1 MSKDPGAEKR
11 YRHSIKGWISRRLRK
26 IKDHEKKHGYKSNI
40 DGAYLQ
46 MLLVDKCPVF
56 GYDLIYGGTGMSRP
70 PNLAA
75 LDRIDNN
82 IGYMKGN
89 LHIISDHANS
99 MKRNAT
105 YDELLRFAKW
115 AQEMFE

>member
-1 MSKDPGAEKR
+1 MSKDPAIQKR
-11 YRHSIKGWISRRLRK
+11 YAATIGGWISRRLWK
-26 IKDHEKKHGYKSNI
+26 IKQHGVRHGYTPDI
-40 DGAYLQ
+40 DRAYLKT
-46 MLLVDKCPVF
+46 LLVDKCPVF